1 MRWEL
6 FRADCRLCDRMEN
19 IIKSEFPL
27 VNLEIHRA
35 SECKDGSCCKIAE
48 KYNIK
53 CVPTLVIDGKV
64 ICEGLP
70 DENKLNEIRRIYYE
84 NYNPSCC

>member
-6 FRADCRLCDRMEN
+6 FRANCRLCDRMEN

-35 SECKDGSCCKIAE
+35 SECKDGSCCKMAE
-48 KYNIK
+48 KYHVK